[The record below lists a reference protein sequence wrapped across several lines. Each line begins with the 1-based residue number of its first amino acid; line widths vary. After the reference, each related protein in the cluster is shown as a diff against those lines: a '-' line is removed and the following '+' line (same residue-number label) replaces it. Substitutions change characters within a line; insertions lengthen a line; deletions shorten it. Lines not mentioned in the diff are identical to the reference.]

1 MKRFDILLVYTVL
14 VFGPSFIYGQDHAPT
29 PYAQPQNS
37 HKVQGFVDYALGK
50 VNPNDTD
57 YGAALDAERGTT
69 VAHTIDDLYFWS
81 NVVAL
86 VLLSGVTT
94 VFLFH
99 LRTADKK
106 EITAATLI
114 AQLWNGRVSDRIE
127 IERRTGQYNNLVD
140 EHNAVVERELMTKAP
155 EAESETKPAT
165 SLNRTVGEITDALR
179 PENRSAPRTSFEPIV
194 PPGANEA
201 AATGNEV
208 VRLQQDNLLLEHRVE
223 AMRNTEQNLK
233 ERLNQTTSLL
243 DQERRRNQ
251 ALKGA

>member
-1 MKRFDILLVYTVL
+1 MKRFGALLVHTVL

-57 YGAALDAERGTT
+57 YGAALDAARGTT

-127 IERRTGQYNNLVD
+127 IERRTEQYNNLVD

-155 EAESETKPAT
+155 EADSETKPAT

-179 PENRSAPRTSFEPIV
+179 PENRSAPRTSFEPM
-194 PPGANEA
+194 PSGAKDA
-201 AATGNEV
+201 AATGIEV
-208 VRLQQDNLLLEHRVE
+208 VRLQQENVLLEHRVE

>member
-1 MKRFDILLVYTVL
+1 MKRFSTLLVYTVV
-14 VFGPSFIYGQDHAPT
+14 VFGPALIYGQDHAAT
-29 PYAQPQNS
+29 PNAQPQKS
-37 HKVQGFVDYALGK
+37 PKTQGFADYTLGK
-50 VNPNDTD
+50 VNPDDTD
-57 YGAALDAERGTT
+57 YGAALNAARGTA
-69 VAHTIDDLYFWS
+69 VSLTINDLNFWS

-86 VLLSGVTT
+86 ILLSGVTT
-94 VFLFH
+94 FFLFH
-99 LRTADKK
+99 LRAANKK
-106 EITAATLI
+106 EIIAATLI

-127 IERRTGQYNNLVD
+127 IERRTEQYNNLVD
-140 EHNAVVERELMTKAP
+140 EHNAVVERELTTKAP
-155 EAESETKPAT
+155 EADRETPPAAN
-165 SLNRTVGEITDALR
+165 LNRTVGEITGAPR
-179 PENRSAPRTSFEPIV
+179 PENRSTPRSSFQPIMSL
-194 PPGANEA
+194 GANEA

>member
-1 MKRFDILLVYTVL
+1 MKRFGALLVHTVL

-37 HKVQGFVDYALGK
+37 HKVQGFVDNALGK

-57 YGAALDAERGTT
+57 YGAALDAARGTT

-127 IERRTGQYNNLVD
+127 IERRTEQYNNLVD

-155 EAESETKPAT
+155 EADSETKPAT

-179 PENRSAPRTSFEPIV
+179 PENRSAPRTSFEPM
-194 PPGANEA
+194 PSGAKDA
-201 AATGNEV
+201 AATGIEV
-208 VRLQQDNLLLEHRVE
+208 VRLQQENVLLEHRVE

>member
-1 MKRFDILLVYTVL
+1 MKRFDTLLVYTVL

-57 YGAALDAERGTT
+57 YGAALDAARGTT

-81 NVVAL
+81 NAVAL

-155 EAESETKPAT
+155 EADSETKPAT

-179 PENRSAPRTSFEPIV
+179 PENRSAPRTSFEPM
-194 PPGANEA
+194 PSGAKDA
-201 AATGNEV
+201 AATGIEV
-208 VRLQQDNLLLEHRVE
+208 VRLQQENVLLEHRVE

>member
-1 MKRFDILLVYTVL
+1 MKRFGTLLVYTVL
-14 VFGPSFIYGQDHAPT
+14 VFGPAFINGQDHAST
-29 PYAQPQNS
+29 PNTQPQKS
-37 HKVQGFVDYALGK
+37 HKAQGFADYALGK

-57 YGAALDAERGTT
+57 YGAALDAARGAT
-69 VAHTIDDLYFWS
+69 VAHTMDDLYFWS

-86 VLLSGVTT
+86 ILLTGVTT
-94 VFLFH
+94 VFFFH
-99 LRTADKK
+99 LRAADKK
-106 EITAATLI
+106 EI
-114 AQLWNGRVSDRIE
+114 WNGRVSDRTE
-127 IERRTGQYNNLVD
+127 IERRAEQFNNLVD
-140 EHNAVVERELMTKAP
+140 EHNAVVERELTTNAP
-155 EAESETKPAT
+155 EADRELPSAAN
-165 SLNRTVGEITDALR
+165 LIRTAGEITDAPR
-179 PENRSAPRTSFEPIV
+179 PENHSAPRTSFEPI
-194 PPGANEA
+194 PSDAKEA

>member
-1 MKRFDILLVYTVL
+1 MKRFSTLLVYTVV
-14 VFGPSFIYGQDHAPT
+14 VFGPALIYGQDHAAT
-29 PYAQPQNS
+29 PNAQPQKS
-37 HKVQGFVDYALGK
+37 HKTQGFADDTLGK
-50 VNPNDTD
+50 VNPDDTD
-57 YGAALDAERGTT
+57 YGAALNAARGTA
-69 VAHTIDDLYFWS
+69 VSLTIDDLYFWS
-81 NVVAL
+81 NLVAL
-86 VLLSGVTT
+86 ILLSGVTT
-94 VFLFH
+94 FFLFH

-127 IERRTGQYNNLVD
+127 IERRTEQYNNLVD

-155 EAESETKPAT
+155 EADSETKPAT

-179 PENRSAPRTSFEPIV
+179 PENRSAPRTSFEPM
-194 PPGANEA
+194 PSGAKEA
-201 AATGNEV
+201 AATGIEV
-208 VRLQQDNLLLEHRVE
+208 VRLQQENVLLEHRVE

>member
-1 MKRFDILLVYTVL
+1 MKRFCTLLVYTVL
-14 VFGPSFIYGQDHAPT
+14 VLGPAFIYGQDHAST
-29 PYAQPQNS
+29 PNAQPTKS
-37 HKVQGFVDYALGK
+37 HKAQGFADYALGK

-57 YGAALDAERGTT
+57 YGASLDGARGTT
-69 VAHTIDDLYFWS
+69 VTHTIDDLYFWS

-86 VLLSGVTT
+86 ILLTGVTT
-94 VFLFH
+94 VFFFH
-99 LRTADKK
+99 LRAADKK
-106 EITAATLI
+106 EIIAATLI
-114 AQLWNGRVSDRIE
+114 AQLWNGRVSDRTE
-127 IERRTGQYNNLVD
+127 IERRAEQFNNLVD
-140 EHNAVVERELMTKAP
+140 EHNAVVERELTTNAP
-155 EAESETKPAT
+155 EADREAPPAT
-165 SLNRTVGEITDALR
+165 NLNRTVAEIAGAPR
-179 PENRSAPRTSFEPIV
+179 SENRFAPRTSFEPI
-194 PPGANEA
+194 PSDAKEA

>member
-1 MKRFDILLVYTVL
+1 MKRFGTLLVYTVV
-14 VFGPSFIYGQDHAPT
+14 VFGPALIYGQDHAAT
-29 PYAQPQNS
+29 PNAQPQKS
-37 HKVQGFVDYALGK
+37 PKTQGFADYTLGK
-50 VNPNDTD
+50 VNPDDTD
-57 YGAALDAERGTT
+57 YGAALNAARGTA
-69 VAHTIDDLYFWS
+69 VSLTIDDLYFWS
-81 NVVAL
+81 NLVAL
-86 VLLSGVTT
+86 ILLSGVTT
-94 VFLFH
+94 FFLFH

-127 IERRTGQYNNLVD
+127 IERRTEQYNNLVD

-155 EAESETKPAT
+155 EADSETKPAT

-179 PENRSAPRTSFEPIV
+179 PENRSAPRTSFEPM
-194 PPGANEA
+194 PSGAKEA
-201 AATGNEV
+201 AATGIEV
-208 VRLQQDNLLLEHRVE
+208 VRLQQENVLLEHRVE

>member
-1 MKRFDILLVYTVL
+1 MKRLGTLLVYTVL
-14 VFGPSFIYGQDHAPT
+14 VLGPAFIYGQDHAST
-29 PYAQPQNS
+29 PNAQPTKS
-37 HKVQGFVDYALGK
+37 HKAQGFADYALGK

-57 YGAALDAERGTT
+57 YGASLDAARGTT
-69 VAHTIDDLYFWS
+69 VTHTIDDLYFWS

-86 VLLSGVTT
+86 ILLTGVTT

-99 LRTADKK
+99 LRAADKK
-106 EITAATLI
+106 EIIAATLI
-114 AQLWNGRVSDRIE
+114 AQLWNGRVSDRTE
-127 IERRTGQYNNLVD
+127 IERRTEQFNNLVD
-140 EHNAVVERELMTKAP
+140 EHNAVVEREFTTNAS
-155 EAESETKPAT
+155 EADRETSPAVN
-165 SLNRTVGEITDALR
+165 LNRTAGEIAGPPR
-179 PENRSAPRTSFEPIV
+179 PENRSAPRTSFEPV
-194 PPGANEA
+194 PTGAIET

-251 ALKGA
+251 VLKGA

>member
-1 MKRFDILLVYTVL
+1 MKRLSTLLVYTVL
-14 VFGPSFIYGQDHAPT
+14 VFGTAVIYGQDHAAT
-29 PYAQPQNS
+29 PNAQPTKS
-37 HKVQGFVDYALGK
+37 HKAQGFADYALGK
-50 VNPNDTD
+50 VIPIDAD
-57 YGAALDAERGTT
+57 YGATLDAARGTT

-86 VLLSGVTT
+86 ILLSGVTT
-94 VFLFH
+94 IFLFH
-99 LRTADKK
+99 LRAADKK
-106 EITAATLI
+106 EIIAATLI
-114 AQLWNGRVSDRIE
+114 AQLWNGRVSDRTE
-127 IERRTGQYNNLVD
+127 IARRTEQFNNLVD
-140 EHNAVVERELMTKAP
+140 EHNAVVERELTTKAP
-155 EAESETKPAT
+155 EADRETRPAT
-165 SLNRTVGEITDALR
+165 SLNRIAGEITDAPR
-179 PENRSAPRTSFEPIV
+179 SENRSALRSSFEPM
-194 PPGANEA
+194 PSGANEA

>member
-1 MKRFDILLVYTVL
+1 MKRFGTLLVYTVL
-14 VFGPSFIYGQDHAPT
+14 VFGPAFIYGQDHAPT
-29 PYAQPQNS
+29 PNAQPQNS
-37 HKVQGFVDYALGK
+37 HKAQGFVDYALGK

-57 YGAALDAERGTT
+57 YGAALDAARGTT

-86 VLLSGVTT
+86 ILLSGVTT

-127 IERRTGQYNNLVD
+127 IERRTEQYNNLVD
-140 EHNAVVERELMTKAP
+140 EHNAVVERELTTNAP
-155 EAESETKPAT
+155 EADSETKPAT

-179 PENRSAPRTSFEPIV
+179 PENRSAPRTSFEPM
-194 PPGANEA
+194 PSGAKEA
-201 AATGNEV
+201 PATGIEV
-208 VRLQQDNLLLEHRVE
+208 VRLQQENVLLEHRVE

-243 DQERRRNQ
+243 DQERKRNQ